1 MLKRKTLC
9 DNFVAERF
17 LDGLRRN
24 GLVLDAVVLLRA
36 FGVVEM
42 FQRADQ
48 IAGDA
53 ADALHRLLGGFM
65 AVATGTLV
73 PDDAGVAADRVAVD
87 RVVDGA
93 VADACL
99 FHTAN
104 QLHEGFGVLAGV
116 AVQLDIGDVPAVGQR
131 VVGSFQANLLEGVD
145 VVVDRNGEGVGVVV
159 AVCLLYTS
167 RCV

>member
-1 MLKRKTLC
+1 MLPAGDTNWESSWLFDKNAEKKNALR
-9 DNFVAERF
+9 DNFVAERFF

-53 ADALHRLLGGFM
+53 ADALHRLLGSFV
-65 AVATGTLV
+65 AVATGTFV

-93 VADACL
+93 VADARL
-99 FHTAN
+99 LHTAD

-131 VVGSFQANLLEGVD
+131 VVGGLP
-145 VVVDRNGEGVGVVV
+145 GES
-159 AVCLLYTS
+159 S
-167 RCV
+167 RRR